1 MLKTD
6 ALVLL
11 VKSLSKTEK
20 RVFRTNRKETD
31 YSILFEIID
40 TEDNISSQEL
50 KLKFEARRKN
60 ANFNVAV
67 TYLYKLLLDTLLA
80 LRENQDSHYALFNK
94 VLKARI
100 LFEKSLFEE
109 AFEMLDDVKQEAD
122 KGENYNVL
130 LYALRL
136 ELEWLLFVNLPD
148 ISETELVNKHFKVN
162 EVLKS
167 IRKINE
173 QSSLYELL
181 KHRIIYQGNIRSQ
194 KQKETLNDL
203 ILSEMS
209 MIASSN
215 SDGFETKKLHRLF
228 QSNYLIGVGDYKSAL
243 QSFYELN
250 GLFETNKH
258 LWANPPFY
266 YVSVLEGI
274 LDNFRSI
281 KEYDKMPYF
290 IEQLK
295 KIHDFPSGF
304 QTNVTALIFL
314 YELFPL
320 LDKGD
325 FQASMQLLEQYSEV
339 VSEKL
344 EDLSL
349 TRQAEILLYTSLI
362 YIGLRNFKAAQKALM
377 NVIVRGKSFYTFPL
391 YRTIRLVNLIIQYE
405 MEKFDI
411 IRVET
416 RSIKREIA
424 KTKKAYRVEHLM
436 LTFLNKPKQKVF
448 LKQREKAWEKIE
460 PELTDLRNNIFE
472 YQLLKLFDFT
482 AWIESQMRKITLQEV
497 LMNRVHYSDDIRI
510 FVD

>member
-1 MLKTD
+1 MLKAD

-20 RVFRTNRKETD
+20 RVFRTNRKKTD
-31 YSILFEIID
+31 YSVLFDIID

-50 KLKFEARRKN
+50 KVKFEAQRKN

-80 LRENQDSHYALFNK
+80 LRENQDSYYALFNK

-100 LFEKSLFEE
+100 LFEKSLFED
-109 AFEMLDDVKQEAD
+109 AFEMLDDVKREA
-122 KGENYNVL
+122 GERENNYVL

-136 ELEWLLFVNLPD
+136 ELEWLLFINLPD
-148 ISETELVNKHFKVN
+148 ISETELVNKHFQVN
-162 EVLKS
+162 EVLKN

-181 KHRIIYQGNIRSQ
+181 KHRIIYKGNIRSQ

-203 ILSEMS
+203 VISEMS
-209 MIASSN
+209 MIMSSN
-215 SDGFETKKLHRLF
+215 PDSFETKKLHQLF

-250 GLFETNKH
+250 RLFETNKH

-266 YVSVLEGI
+266 YLSVLEGI
-274 LDNFRSI
+274 LDNLRSI
-281 KEYDKMPYF
+281 KKYDRMPYF

-295 KIHDFPSGF
+295 KIQGFPSGF

-325 FQASMQLLEQYSEV
+325 FPASKQLMEQYSELL
-339 VSEKL
+339 SGKPD
-344 EDLSL
+344 DLSL
-349 TRQAEILLYTSLI
+349 TRQAEISLYTSLI
-362 YIGLRNFKAAQKALM
+362 YIGLQNFKAAQKALM
-377 NVIVRGKSFYTFPL
+377 NVIICGKSFYTFPL
-391 YRTIRLVNLIIQYE
+391 YRTIRLVNLIIQYQAGN
-405 MEKFDI
+405 FDI
-411 IRVET
+411 IRFES
-416 RSIKREIA
+416 RSIKRELS
-424 KTKKAYRVEHLM
+424 KTEKAYRVERLM
-436 LTFLNKPKQKVF
+436 LNFLNKPKEKIF
-448 LKQREKAWEKIE
+448 LVQREKAWQKIE
-460 PELTDLRNNIFE
+460 PELADLRNDVYEN
-472 YQLLKLFDFT
+472 QLLKLFDFT
-482 AWIESQMRKITLQEV
+482 AWIESQMCKIPLSDAF
-497 LMNRVHYSDDIRI
+497 HY
-510 FVD
+510 